1 MSASRPNPH
10 TSGRCSLEWPPRG
23 VWTRN
28 AGRQGCQKHLVCML
42 LELYSKPGVLF
53 CSLEHP
59 QWGQVLITWEGAW
72 GSKVAVSPGNWV
84 MAHRAVRLWCDVGHA
99 AGPSP
104 VKVLKQ
110 EFSKRGK
117 SQAVLS
123 SGGCMKGSSIH
134 PCSRAHAPGR
144 KFTIM

>member
-53 CSLEHP
+53 CSLEHS

-99 AGPSP
+99 AGPQTG
-104 VKVLKQ
+104 VLKTGQ
-110 EFSKRGK
+110 KPSCAFQRWLHERE
-117 SQAVLS
+117 QHS
-123 SGGCMKGSSIH
+123 SVFPG
-134 PCSRAHAPGR
+134 PCSRQKVYNNVIQNTG
-144 KFTIM
+144 